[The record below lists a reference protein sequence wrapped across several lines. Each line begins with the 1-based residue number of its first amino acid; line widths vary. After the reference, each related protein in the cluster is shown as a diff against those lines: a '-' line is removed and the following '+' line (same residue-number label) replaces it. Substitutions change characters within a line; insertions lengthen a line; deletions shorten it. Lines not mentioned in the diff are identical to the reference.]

1 MGQGCYS
8 FVLLL
13 KGAEHLLL
21 IRTEHLVLGSVPD
34 GRFIVSLYGSSMH
47 LCKMGTIFFIPNPA
61 S

>member
-21 IRTEHLVLGSVPD
+21 IRTGHLVLDSVPD
-34 GRFIVSLYGSSMH
+34 SRFIVSLYGSSMD
-47 LCKMGTIFFIPNPA
+47 LCKMGTIVFIPNPVN
-61 S
+61 